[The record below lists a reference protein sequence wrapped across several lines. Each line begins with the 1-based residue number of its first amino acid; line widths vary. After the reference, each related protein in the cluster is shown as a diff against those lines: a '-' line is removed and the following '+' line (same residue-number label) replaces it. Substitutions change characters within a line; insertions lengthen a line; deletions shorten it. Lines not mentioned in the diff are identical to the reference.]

1 MRETEIL
8 STLPAFSPKTPE
20 RPFHEER
27 MLVFDA
33 CHIGVVLR
41 AVLFVEVVLAAG
53 VMYHSGSP
61 ADWLSRLSLVTG
73 GALPATLGWLLCACG
88 FKRHLQRL
96 PTAAQYL
103 CGTLLGVLAGIAAC
117 ALLAWV
123 TMDDAAPPLL
133 ASGVT
138 GGLLALGLVAALQM
152 RARGSTPAATTARLT
167 ELQSRIR
174 PHFLFNT
181 LNSAVALVREE
192 PAKAEAILEDL
203 SDLFRHALM
212 EQGASSTLQEEILLA
227 RRYLDIEQVRFGER
241 MRVQWQ
247 IDARASEARLPPLLL
262 QPLVENAVKHGI
274 EPSAHGGKLRISTE
288 LRHRRVVLQ
297 ITNTVPENTR
307 DGAHPTRGHGIA
319 LANVRDRL
327 RLLHDVDCDFSAG
340 MQNGLYRVR
349 IALPAMPPSQ
359 PRTSH

>member
-8 STLPAFSPKTPE
+8 STLPAFSRKAPE
-20 RPFHEER
+20 RPFREER
-27 MLVFDA
+27 MQVFDA
-33 CHIGVVLR
+33 CHVGVVLR
-41 AVLFVEVVLAAG
+41 AVLFVEAVLAAG
-53 VMYHSGSP
+53 VMYHASSP
-61 ADWLSRLSLVTG
+61 SDWLLRLSLVTA
-73 GALPATLGWLLCACG
+73 GALPATLGWLLCACSL
-88 FKRHLQRL
+88 KQRLHEL

-103 CGTLLGVLAGIAAC
+103 CGTLLGIIAGTAASG
-117 ALLAWV
+117 LLAWV
-123 TMDDAAPPLL
+123 LPSDGPWPFL

-167 ELQSRIR
+167 ELQARIR

-192 PAKAEAILEDL
+192 PAKAEALLEDL
-203 SDLFRHALM
+203 SDLFRHALT
-212 EQGASSTLQEEILLA
+212 EQGASSTLEEEILLA
-227 RRYLDIEQVRFGER
+227 QRYLDIEQVRFGDR

-247 IDARASEARLPPLLL
+247 LDARASHARLPPLLL

-274 EPSAHGGKLRISTE
+274 EPSANGGKLRISTE
-288 LRHRRVVLQ
+288 LRSRRVVLQ
-297 ITNTVPENTR
+297 ITNTLADNASGEAR
-307 DGAHPTRGHGIA
+307 ATRGHGIA

-349 IALPAMPPSQ
+349 ISLPIAAAP
-359 PRTSH
+359 TK